1 MISKNRD
8 KSALILED
16 DVDVEWDL
24 QRLWSRIE
32 RRLPKDWDATL
43 LGHCWGKELLRSF
56 DFVWRLALTP
66 QADSYNSLQQ
76 NLSTY
81 ILTFIARPFLSVFTP
96 TPSLLL
102 ELDDS
107 SPYS

>member
-56 DFVWRLALTP
+56 DFGLA
-66 QADSYNSLQQ
+66 
-76 NLSTY
+76 
-81 ILTFIARPFLSVFTP
+81 
-96 TPSLLL
+96 
-102 ELDDS
+102 S
-107 SPYS
+107 SAKGAS

>member
-56 DFVWRLALTP
+56 EFR
-66 QADSYNSLQQ
+66 YNS
-76 NLSTY
+76 N
-81 ILTFIARPFLSVFTP
+81 
-96 TPSLLL
+96 
-102 ELDDS
+102 
-107 SPYS
+107 